1 MWESQLNIFSLSKWH
16 GICLKFSHMMV
27 SSVWNIIYQFNNT
40 MVNGMASKL
49 LVTFADYFLSGV
61 FFIITIFNKW
71 EKQKKNISEL
81 GRDNNY
87 RTCNAMKYFCSEY
100 NIMCS

>member
-16 GICLKFSHMMV
+16 GDLPEIFSMTV

-40 MVNGMASKL
+40 MVIGMASKL

-61 FFIITIFNKW
+61 FFTITIFNK
-71 EKQKKNISEL
+71 
-81 GRDNNY
+81 
-87 RTCNAMKYFCSEY
+87 
-100 NIMCS
+100 

>member
-1 MWESQLNIFSLSKWH
+1 ME
-16 GICLKFSHMMV
+16 ICLKFSRMTV

-40 MVNGMASKL
+40 MVIGMASKL

-61 FFIITIFNKW
+61 FSQLLYSTNRKNKN
-71 EKQKKNISEL
+71 KNISEL
-81 GRDNNY
+81 GRDSNY
-87 RTCNAMKYFCSEY
+87 RTCNDMKYFCSEY